1 MGDLGSS
8 DTGFG
13 LCTIGDE
20 NAPYNISLRPAP
32 QESWHFLTCPDC
44 QCNGHST
51 CDDPLS
57 PSTCTSCA
65 AGFTGDLCQTCDT
78 LSYGDARNGGN
89 CTDCECNDHAEECN
103 SDSGKCLCDTMGM
116 DGDNCQVCDEKNGYH
131 GNAINDTCFY
141 TLSERTQYTFN
152 QVGGKTGT
160 YLNFDFC
167 IIQNDDLYIR
177 ILSADQPINVD
188 IFLNYTDMPN
198 NMTLTSS
205 FYNLTDITG
214 IIDKSEIGPGTCLR
228 IYISDITQP
237 GSQLQVLIFHTL
249 NLALLIGLFFLC
261 FLCLVLLLGILWK
274 VHQILRLWHVRQERE
289 VDIKKMA
296 SRPFYVTH
304 LETGVDESSHHKD
317 EGLDDE
323 EWQKKMSAAT
333 ISEEVCSG
341 EGMSV
346 YTAIL
351 LQPQCLRQS
360 CATGE
365 TSIILASTVGMASKR
380 WSNISISNDDIGDS
394 NSSISKK
401 SDVMRRMNRFVSGIN
416 PRRNQTSP
424 SPVPP
429 QTHDNGNVNLTFEE
443 EGTSDV

>member
-1 MGDLGSS
+1 
-8 DTGFG
+8 
-13 LCTIGDE
+13 
-20 NAPYNISLRPAP
+20 
-32 QESWHFLTCPDC
+32 
-44 QCNGHST
+44 
-51 CDDPLS
+51 
-57 PSTCTSCA
+57 
-65 AGFTGDLCQTCDT
+65 
-78 LSYGDARNGGN
+78 
-89 CTDCECNDHAEECN
+89 
-103 SDSGKCLCDTMGM
+103 
-116 DGDNCQVCDEKNGYH
+116 
-131 GNAINDTCFY
+131 
-141 TLSERTQYTFN
+141 
-152 QVGGKTGT
+152 
-160 YLNFDFC
+160 
-167 IIQNDDLYIR
+167 
-177 ILSADQPINVD
+177 
-188 IFLNYTDMPN
+188 
-198 NMTLTSS
+198 
-205 FYNLTDITG
+205 
-214 IIDKSEIGPGTCLR
+214 
-228 IYISDITQP
+228 
-237 GSQLQVLIFHTL
+237 
-249 NLALLIGLFFLC
+249 
-261 FLCLVLLLGILWK
+261 
-274 VHQILRLWHVRQERE
+274 
-289 VDIKKMA
+289 MA

-317 EGLDDE
+317 EGLNDE